1 MIGPVAIYL
10 ALNAGQPSA
19 HGWGTAMSTDTAFAL
34 GALALVGRR
43 LPDRVRTYL
52 LTFSV
57 VDDVAGI
64 AVIAIVYSGRVRLVP
79 LLAGVGFL
87 ALAALARFR
96 RVRYGPVYAALGTAA
111 WVAVFSSGIDP
122 VVVGLVLGLLA
133 YARPATRD
141 DLAQATD
148 LFRLFREQP
157 TAELAQAAQAG
168 VRTVISPNDRLQQIF
183 HPWSSYVVVPLFALA
198 NAGVTVSGGFLA
210 RAFSAPVTLGI
221 LLGYLVGKPA
231 GTVGAAWLVTR
242 LSRGRIRPPI
252 GWAAV
257 TGAGAIAG
265 VGFTVSLLIASLAF
279 RGAELQEAKIG
290 VLSAALCASA
300 ATWIVFRLT
309 AMLPKR
315 LKIRALIGTADVI
328 TDLAVPVD
336 PRRDHVRGPADAPVT
351 MVEYSDF
358 ECPYCGLAEPVVRE
372 LLADFGDVRYVWRH
386 LPLHDV
392 HPHAQFAAEATEAA
406 AAQGAFWPMHDLL
419 LAHQGALTGRD
430 LARIRRAARP
440 GHRAVHGRH
449 APPCRGGPRGRGR
462 GLRRSVRG
470 VRDAH
475 VLRQRHAPPRRV
487 RHRFAVG
494 RGARRAGPRLS
505 RRPRR
510 PPGPGPAGARRAA
523 AGRQR
528 GLAALL
534 RLVLV
539 EDVHGG
545 LLGPGRP
552 GVDPDVA
559 GDEILLRVRVRSLVL
574 GHQPARAG
582 IGEVLLLQQV
592 VLGVG
597 FLVFPLRLGVRVDVG
612 DLLGQMLV
620 QGFTGLFLGLGRP
633 ELVGRQPAVRR
644 EDPGV
649 ERIAGGAVL
658 QRIRRIL
665 LIVVVDLGPDRHVVY
680 LVETGGVIRLVVG
693 HVGCFLLRAGAL
705 PSDTPG
711 YTRAGSLIPQPCTT
725 VPPRASV
732 IRPLFP
738 GRPQSMC
745 ADPYRRPD
753 LGQ

>member
-1 MIGPVAIYL
+1 M
-10 ALNAGQPSA
+10 
-19 HGWGTAMSTDTAFAL
+19 
-34 GALALVGRR
+34 
-43 LPDRVRTYL
+43 
-52 LTFSV
+52 
-57 VDDVAGI
+57 
-64 AVIAIVYSGRVRLVP
+64 
-79 LLAGVGFL
+79 
-87 ALAALARFR
+87 
-96 RVRYGPVYAALGTAA
+96 
-111 WVAVFSSGIDP
+111 
-122 VVVGLVLGLLA
+122 
-133 YARPATRD
+133 
-141 DLAQATD
+141 
-148 LFRLFREQP
+148 
-157 TAELAQAAQAG
+157 
-168 VRTVISPNDRLQQIF
+168 
-183 HPWSSYVVVPLFALA
+183 
-198 NAGVTVSGGFLA
+198 
-210 RAFSAPVTLGI
+210 
-221 LLGYLVGKPA
+221 
-231 GTVGAAWLVTR
+231 
-242 LSRGRIRPPI
+242 
-252 GWAAV
+252 
-257 TGAGAIAG
+257 
-265 VGFTVSLLIASLAF
+265 SLLIASLAF

-309 AMLPKR
+309 ALLPKR

-328 TDLAVPVD
+328 TDLVVPVD
-336 PRRDHVRGPADAPVT
+336 PRRDHVRGPTDAPVT

-392 HPHAQFAAEATEAA
+392 HPHAQFAAEAAEAA

-430 LARIRRAARP
+430 LLEYAGQLGLDTARFIADMRSHAGAGHVAEDVDSADLSGVSGTPTFFINGMRHHGAYDIDSLSAAVRAAR
-440 GHRAVHGRH
+440 
-449 APPCRGGPRGRGR
+449 
-462 GLRRSVRG
+462 
-470 VRDAH
+470 
-475 VLRQRHAPPRRV
+475 
-487 RHRFAVG
+487 
-494 RGARRAGPRLS
+494 PRLS
-505 RRPRR
+505 RRSRR

-649 ERIAGGAVL
+649 ERIAGGTVL

-711 YTRAGSLIPQPCTT
+711 YTRAGSLIPRPCTT
-725 VPPRASV
+725 VPPRASI

-738 GRPQSMC
+738 GRPQTTC
-745 ADPYRRPD
+745 ADPMVGTQIGPRAMRSHTLPS
-753 LGQ
+753 